1 MGEKDTVEKTLEAYN
16 DVFVDIV
23 NGFLFQGESVLKENS
38 LSDAQPFSMYKADG
52 KLHQVEMI
60 VLQKMWNGKEV
71 NQRQWISS

>member
-52 KLHQVEMI
+52 KLYQVEMI

>member
-52 KLHQVEMI
+52 KLHQMERDI
-60 VLQKMWNGKEV
+60 AKYWNRRSGK
-71 NQRQWISS
+71 R